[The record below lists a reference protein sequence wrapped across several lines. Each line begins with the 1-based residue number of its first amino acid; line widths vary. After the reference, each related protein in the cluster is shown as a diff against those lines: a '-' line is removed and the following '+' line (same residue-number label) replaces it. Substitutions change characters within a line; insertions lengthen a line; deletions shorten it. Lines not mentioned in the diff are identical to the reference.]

1 VLGACHPDRDWKAE
15 LCAHTTPYCSRDLSR
30 RTEKVS
36 APRNVSKG
44 FVDGNP
50 LDERS
55 EIIEH
60 VDGSITQPLIILEMP
75 NLARTSIG
83 F

>member
-1 VLGACHPDRDWKAE
+1 VN
-15 LCAHTTPYCSRDLSR
+15 
-30 RTEKVS
+30 EKVS

-50 LDERS
+50 LDKGS

-60 VDGSITQPLIILEMP
+60 IDGSITQPLIILEMP
-75 NLARTSIG
+75 ADKDQLWTQRASPPSRHTAADTK
-83 F
+83 